1 MKKTI
6 FVLTFI
12 MAAGSMTVIAQGGGG
27 GQQRTPE
34 ERLKPVHFKI
44 DSAFKLDAETMKKV
58 DDLFLVT
65 YKESDKMREE
75 FRNSGSQDFA
85 AMREKMTP
93 INDARDKK
101 LKEVLGE
108 ANYKIWK
115 ESIEP
120 TMGGRRGPGSGNRQ

>member
-6 FVLTFI
+6 FVLMFI
-12 MAAGSMTVIAQGGGG
+12 LTTSSMSVMAQGGGG

-58 DDLFLVT
+58 DDVFLAA

-75 FRNSGSQDFA
+75 FMNSGSQDFQA
-85 AMREKMTP
+85 IREKMKP
-93 INDARDKK
+93 INDARDEK
-101 LKEVLGE
+101 LKPLLGE

-115 ESIEP
+115 EAIEP
-120 TMGGRRGPGSGNRQ
+120 TMGGRRGPGGGGRQ